1 MNPLNVFRAFRG
13 QSETP
18 LAMKIILM
26 VAGSLALGLVLAF
39 ADPDNTR
46 LMPSFSEHFQQ
57 VTGEVS
63 EKRLDEQEIS
73 RVIAAFNRDL
83 ARAYLELDA
92 TALASVPLDERLR
105 KDYVEE
111 VAFLKKDGRVLELTV
126 RDIRVSG
133 MAGLSND
140 MLSVTTVESVRV
152 RYLNAKD
159 KTEIV
164 SYPEAR
170 SAMNYTLDKVA
181 SGWKIVQVA
190 TLNVGRRDE

>member
-1 MNPLNVFRAFRG
+1 MNPFRAFRG
-13 QSETP
+13 QGETP
-18 LAMKIILM
+18 LPAKIILM
-26 VAGSLALGLVLAF
+26 VAGSLALGLALAF

-57 VTGEVS
+57 VTGEVPKKS
-63 EKRLDEQEIS
+63 LDEQEIS
-73 RVIAAFNRDL
+73 RVIVDFNRDL

-92 TALASVPLDERLR
+92 AVLASVPLDDRLR
-105 KDYVEE
+105 KDYVDEI
-111 VAFLKKDGRVLELTV
+111 AFLKKDERVLELTV

-133 MAGLSND
+133 MSKLSDD
-140 MLSVTTVESVRV
+140 MLSVNTTESVRI